1 MAGFPW
7 DKCQTPKKDF
17 NSLRLSFGSTVEFD
31 LADLFHGSFEM
42 GNTKHSHIRIGMNF
56 SSAQFIF
63 GIWFQVF
70 RLI

>member
-17 NSLRLSFGSTVEFD
+17 NCLRRSLGYIIEFV
-31 LADLFHGSFEM
+31 LAELFHGSLEM
-42 GNTKHSHIRIGMNF
+42 VNTKHSRVRIEMSF
-56 SSAQFIF
+56 LSAQCIF

-70 RLI
+70 WLM